1 MALKIEFYPPQL
13 HFRRGACAWIT
24 RGFCVMVSSVY
35 LLKFKIIE
43 SCLFLELFYLC
54 FFCNINDFIQI
65 IFSVDIIIF
74 NRIILLEFFYLC
86 IDHFIVRSVF

>member
-24 RGFCVMVSSVY
+24 RGFCAMVSSVY

-43 SCLFLELFYLC
+43 TCLFLVLFCLC
-54 FFCNINDFIQI
+54 FF
-65 IFSVDIIIF
+65 V
-74 NRIILLEFFYLC
+74 ILMALFKSYFLL
-86 IDHFIVRSVF
+86 ISSFLTA

>member
-13 HFRRGACAWIT
+13 HFMRGACAWIT

-43 SCLFLELFYLC
+43 TCLFLALFCLC
-54 FFCNINDFIQI
+54 FFCNINGFIQI
-65 IFSVDIIIF
+65 IFFVGIII
-74 NRIILLEFFYLC
+74 L
-86 IDHFIVRSVF
+86 